1 MNDAILTG
9 FSAGLSLIL
18 AIGSQNAF
26 VLRQGLRGE
35 HVGLVCLACA
45 LSDAILISLGVV
57 GFRQVSA
64 MAGWLVPLFRWCGAA
79 FLLTY
84 GALRFRAA
92 FGGSESLAPADGGG
106 APLWPTL
113 APCLALTWLNPHVY
127 LDTVILL
134 GSISTRFPGQE
145 MHFALGAMTA
155 SCLFFFSLGYGARLL
170 RPLFATHRAWQVL
183 DVVVGITMWV
193 IAVQLVLVG
202 SPE

>member
-35 HVGLVCLACA
+35 HVGLVCLSCA

-106 APLWPTL
+106 SPLWPTL
-113 APCLALTWLNPHVY
+113 ATCLALTWLNPHVY
-127 LDTVILL
+127 LDPSFFWGRYPHAFL
-134 GSISTRFPGQE
+134 GWRCT
-145 MHFALGAMTA
+145 
-155 SCLFFFSLGYGARLL
+155 L
-170 RPLFATHRAWQVL
+170 R
-183 DVVVGITMWV
+183 
-193 IAVQLVLVG
+193 
-202 SPE
+202 